1 MEQNNCP
8 SGHFLAF
15 RHANSIRRGG
25 GAGYIHVH
33 DYLASEL
40 ARLVQDGRAGGAVLA
55 ALGSLL
61 IGVKAMTA
69 HTDGLLSLA
78 ESVSTQYHQFPGFAR

>member
-1 MEQNNCP
+1 M
-8 SGHFLAF
+8 
-15 RHANSIRRGG
+15 RHANSVRKGG
-25 GAGYIHVH
+25 DGYIHVH

-40 ARLVQDGRAGGAVLA
+40 GRLVKGGGAGGAVLA

-69 HTDGLLSLA
+69 QVDDLLPLA
-78 ESVSTQYHQFPGFAR
+78 ELVSAQYHQFPGFAR